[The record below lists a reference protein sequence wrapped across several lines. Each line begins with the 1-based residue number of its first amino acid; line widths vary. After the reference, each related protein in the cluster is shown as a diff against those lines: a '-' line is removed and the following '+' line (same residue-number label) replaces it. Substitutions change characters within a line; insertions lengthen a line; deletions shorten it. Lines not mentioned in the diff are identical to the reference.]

1 MLPAMQIFVE
11 AVKETR
17 AVGELIGVVMDKL
30 RKAELKRVE
39 ILKVRDVLRTKI
51 RASKTDEE
59 ERSNMVLLD
68 ENCARYGKNEATM
81 MRIRFDHEVLQR
93 RINRAHNILDGRA
106 ADDDR
111 PVEAAREF
119 IQHCPADGCR
129 GYLSTSY
136 KCGVCAKYACPDCLA
151 VKGDSRDA
159 EHTCNE
165 EAKASAA
172 LIKRETKPCPKCGVR
187 IYKIDGCFA
196 KDTAVLLWNGTT
208 KMSQN
213 ITVGDTLVGDDG
225 TPRIVQELCSGED
238 EMYSVIQNNGLS
250 YTVNSKHKL
259 ALKFSGD
266 KKIYWSASENA
277 WKMVWFDHN
286 ELVMK
291 NKHIVV
297 TDNMSNEA
305 ALKSLESFKET
316 ITFPDILEIEVDK
329 YMTLSKSNKTSLM
342 GFKSAGIHWSE
353 RDLKLD
359 PYLMGLW
366 IGDGIVD
373 GMSFALSPQ
382 TDPEI
387 ISYLIEWCNTNNA
400 ELVHDAAYRFRIR
413 RREVSQGRLAIGH
426 GITCDTCKGC
436 SEKKNPSCDFP
447 DTPYVTDMKRSYK
460 NPLKDALDSYG
471 LLRKKFIPND
481 FLLNS
486 RENRLKLLAGLID
499 TDGYL
504 GNDGKR
510 IQLAQSNHEIAKQ
523 IEFLARSL
531 GFIVTTFLI
540 KKTNITF
547 DNGEPKDYPDH
558 LGLNISG
565 EHLSDIPSRVA
576 RKNCVSSVPNKD
588 PLRTSIEVSAIGRG
602 TYYGWRVDNNKRF
615 VLPDLTVV
623 RNCDQM
629 FCTQETCHTAFSWN
643 TGHVVTGT
651 IHNPHYYE
659 YLRHRNGGDMPREAG
674 DIPCGGLPLLW
685 QFNRDILATTLP
697 VPTKTL
703 LLHIHRTLND
713 MAEVRLAEFPARQP
727 ANINKDINIKYLMNE
742 MEEDAWKKMLEQ
754 RETKFERKREIG
766 QILTTFTHVG
776 SELVRNLVAGPG
788 LTVEA
793 RSTMIKN
800 TWKTTTEKQL
810 NDLRVY
816 TNDSLK
822 SMGARMM
829 CAFPQIDKDWNYI
842 PPRKLGVD
850 ENAPSA
856 SQVAA
861 AEYAARVNARAA
873 AAGAGAAAG
882 APVAVAPVAVAP
894 VAVAPVAVAPVLRV
908 PAPVTRFTAGDYVED
923 DHIVVE

>member
-119 IQHCPADGCR
+119 IQHCPAEGCR

-136 KCGVCAKYACPDCLA
+136 KCGVCAKYACADCLA

-187 IYKIDGCFA
+187 IYKIDG
-196 KDTAVLLWNGTT
+196 
-208 KMSQN
+208 
-213 ITVGDTLVGDDG
+213 
-225 TPRIVQELCSGED
+225 
-238 EMYSVIQNNGLS
+238 
-250 YTVNSKHKL
+250 
-259 ALKFSGD
+259 
-266 KKIYWSASENA
+266 
-277 WKMVWFDHN
+277 
-286 ELVMK
+286 
-291 NKHIVV
+291 
-297 TDNMSNEA
+297 
-305 ALKSLESFKET
+305 
-316 ITFPDILEIEVDK
+316 
-329 YMTLSKSNKTSLM
+329 
-342 GFKSAGIHWSE
+342 
-353 RDLKLD
+353 
-359 PYLMGLW
+359 
-366 IGDGIVD
+366 
-373 GMSFALSPQ
+373 
-382 TDPEI
+382 
-387 ISYLIEWCNTNNA
+387 
-400 ELVHDAAYRFRIR
+400 
-413 RREVSQGRLAIGH
+413 
-426 GITCDTCKGC
+426 
-436 SEKKNPSCDFP
+436 
-447 DTPYVTDMKRSYK
+447 
-460 NPLKDALDSYG
+460 
-471 LLRKKFIPND
+471 
-481 FLLNS
+481 
-486 RENRLKLLAGLID
+486 
-499 TDGYL
+499 
-504 GNDGKR
+504 
-510 IQLAQSNHEIAKQ
+510 
-523 IEFLARSL
+523 
-531 GFIVTTFLI
+531 
-540 KKTNITF
+540 
-547 DNGEPKDYPDH
+547 
-558 LGLNISG
+558 
-565 EHLSDIPSRVA
+565 
-576 RKNCVSSVPNKD
+576 
-588 PLRTSIEVSAIGRG
+588 
-602 TYYGWRVDNNKRF
+602 
-615 VLPDLTVV
+615 
-623 RNCDQM
+623 CDQM

-894 VAVAPVAVAPVLRV
+894 VLRV